1 MDMVTPAGFRDVLA
15 QEAAERER
23 ISAAVR
29 DLFSSRGYAPI
40 ETPTL
45 EVMDVMRAG
54 GHMTGVP
61 FKFFDSQ
68 GDLLAM
74 RPDVTLQVARMCATR
89 LAGQPGPF
97 RFRYQQRVF
106 REAEG
111 QMRAAAREVTQIG
124 VECIGPS
131 GAEGDA
137 EVLQLFCE
145 ALETAGVD
153 DFTIS
158 VATVGVLRA
167 LLAASGASS
176 AWSNA
181 VLDAFHSSNF
191 VELDLL
197 TGAGCPVPPVFAQA
211 LRALPRIRGGREAI
225 DEARALVAPL
235 GCEDGLDDLEGMC
248 DLLDAAG
255 VGARVRIDFSV
266 MSSFDYYTGIV
277 FEAYAPGLGSPLGS
291 GGRYDNMVGVYGE
304 DRPAAGFAFFLEQV
318 MAAGSR
324 SGVGPAVGA
333 AEDSATHR
341 SAAQDPAD
349 PSCAPLLQSDE
360 FKDDAQTVAPSSAAP
375 TADAR
380 EGSGPG
386 DLLEDGAP
394 SGGTVSPVEDGE
406 ARPLRIAV
414 PKGALNP
421 GTIEVLAA
429 AGLDVTGLDDPGRQ
443 LIISNPGVDYVI
455 VRPTDAPV
463 FVELGAADCGICGKD
478 SLLEA
483 DAEVMELVDLG
494 FGGCR
499 FVVAEPAGAR
509 EAVEERY
516 RRLGSIRV
524 ATKYPR
530 IAAAHYAKRGMQVEI
545 VKLHGNIELAPLTGM
560 AERIVDITATGTTL
574 RENNLVVVEDVLPS
588 TARFFAN
595 ACSFRTDS
603 RIAELARAL
612 SACTGATK
620 EDE

>member
-23 ISAAVR
+23 IGAAVR
-29 DLFSSRGYAPI
+29 ELFSSRGYVPI

-45 EVMDVMRAG
+45 EVMNVMRAG
-54 GHMTGVP
+54 GHMTGAP

-124 VECIGPS
+124 VECIGLA

-145 ALETAGVD
+145 ALETAGVR
-153 DFTIS
+153 DFTIA

-167 LLAASGASS
+167 LLAASGAPD
-176 AWSNA
+176 AWATA
-181 VLDAFHSSNF
+181 VLDAFHASNF
-191 VELDLL
+191 VELDRL
-197 TGAGCPVPPVFAQA
+197 TDEGCPVPPVFAQA
-211 LRALPRIRGGREAI
+211 LRALPRIRGGREAV

-235 GCEDGLDDLEGMC
+235 GCEDGLNDLADVC
-248 DLLDAAG
+248 DRLDAAG

-277 FEAYAPGLGSPLGS
+277 FEAYAPGLGAPLGS
-291 GGRYDNMVGVYGE
+291 GGRYDNMVGAYGE

-318 MAAGSR
+318 MASC
-324 SGVGPAVGA
+324 SAVLTNGGA
-333 AEDSATHR
+333 AD
-341 SAAQDPAD
+341 AA
-349 PSCAPLLQSDE
+349 
-360 FKDDAQTVAPSSAAP
+360 AASR
-375 TADAR
+375 A
-380 EGSGPG
+380 
-386 DLLEDGAP
+386 
-394 SGGTVSPVEDGE
+394 

-421 GTIEVLAA
+421 GTIKVLAA
-429 AGLDVTGLDDPGRQ
+429 AGLDTTGLDDPGRQ

-483 DAEVMELVDLG
+483 DAEVMELVDLK

-509 EAVEERY
+509 AAVEERY

-603 RIAELARAL
+603 RIAELVRAL
-612 SACTGATK
+612 SACADAIE

>member
-176 AWSNA
+176 TWANA

-197 TGAGCPVPPVFAQA
+197 TGADCPVPPVFAQA

-333 AEDSATHR
+333 AEDS
-341 SAAQDPAD
+341 
-349 PSCAPLLQSDE
+349 
-360 FKDDAQTVAPSSAAP
+360 
-375 TADAR
+375 
-380 EGSGPG
+380 
-386 DLLEDGAP
+386 AP

>member
-106 REAEG
+106 RETEG
-111 QMRAAAREVTQIG
+111 QMRASAREVTQIG
-124 VECIGPS
+124 IECIGPS

-145 ALETAGVD
+145 ALETAGVR

-167 LLAASGASS
+167 LLAASGADA
-176 AWSNA
+176 AWA
-181 VLDAFHSSNF
+181 EQVLDAFHASNF

-225 DEARALVAPL
+225 EEARALVAPL
-235 GCEDGLDDLEGMC
+235 GCEDGLDELSGMC
-248 DLLDAAG
+248 DLLGAAG
-255 VGARVRIDFSV
+255 VGGRVRIDFSV
-266 MSSFDYYTGIV
+266 MSSFDYYTGMV

-291 GGRYDNMVGVYGE
+291 GGRYDNMVGAYGE

-318 MAAGSR
+318 MAAASNPGES
-324 SGVGPAVGA
+324 
-333 AEDSATHR
+333 DSAT
-341 SAAQDPAD
+341 
-349 PSCAPLLQSDE
+349 
-360 FKDDAQTVAPSSAAP
+360 
-375 TADAR
+375 
-380 EGSGPG
+380 
-386 DLLEDGAP
+386 
-394 SGGTVSPVEDGE
+394 
-406 ARPLRIAV
+406 RPLRIAV
-414 PKGALNP
+414 PKGALNA
-421 GTIEVLAA
+421 GSIAALAA

-483 DAEVMELVDLG
+483 EAEVMELVDLG

-530 IAAAHYAKRGMQVEI
+530 IAAAHYAKRGMQVDI

-603 RIAELARAL
+603 RIVKLAAAL
-612 SACTGATK
+612 SECAANK

>member
-145 ALETAGVD
+145 ALETAGVQ

-176 AWSNA
+176 TWSNA
-181 VLDAFHSSNF
+181 VLDAFHASNF

-197 TGAGCPVPPVFAQA
+197 TGADCPVPPVFAQA

-318 MAAGSR
+318 MAAATST
-324 SGVGPAVGA
+324 GA
-333 AEDSATHR
+333 
-341 SAAQDPAD
+341 
-349 PSCAPLLQSDE
+349 C
-360 FKDDAQTVAPSSAAP
+360 DD
-375 TADAR
+375 
-380 EGSGPG
+380 
-386 DLLEDGAP
+386 
-394 SGGTVSPVEDGE
+394 
-406 ARPLRIAV
+406 RPLRIAV

-443 LIISNPGVDYVI
+443 LIISNPEVDYVI

-509 EAVEERY
+509 DAVEERY

-612 SACTGATK
+612 SACTGSPK

>member
-1 MDMVTPAGFRDVLA
+1 M
-15 QEAAERER
+15 
-23 ISAAVR
+23 
-29 DLFSSRGYAPI
+29 
-40 ETPTL
+40 
-45 EVMDVMRAG
+45 
-54 GHMTGVP
+54 
-61 FKFFDSQ
+61 
-68 GDLLAM
+68 
-74 RPDVTLQVARMCATR
+74 
-89 LAGQPGPF
+89 
-97 RFRYQQRVF
+97 
-106 REAEG
+106 
-111 QMRAAAREVTQIG
+111 
-124 VECIGPS
+124 
-131 GAEGDA
+131 
-137 EVLQLFCE
+137 
-145 ALETAGVD
+145 
-153 DFTIS
+153 
-158 VATVGVLRA
+158 
-167 LLAASGASS
+167 
-176 AWSNA
+176 
-181 VLDAFHSSNF
+181 
-191 VELDLL
+191 
-197 TGAGCPVPPVFAQA
+197 
-211 LRALPRIRGGREAI
+211 
-225 DEARALVAPL
+225 
-235 GCEDGLDDLEGMC
+235 
-248 DLLDAAG
+248 
-255 VGARVRIDFSV
+255 
-266 MSSFDYYTGIV
+266 
-277 FEAYAPGLGSPLGS
+277 
-291 GGRYDNMVGVYGE
+291 YGE

-324 SGVGPAVGA
+324 SEVGSAVGA
-333 AEDSATHR
+333 
-341 SAAQDPAD
+341 
-349 PSCAPLLQSDE
+349 
-360 FKDDAQTVAPSSAAP
+360 
-375 TADAR
+375 ADAR
-380 EGSGPG
+380 EGSGQG

-394 SGGTVSPVEDGE
+394 SGGAVSPVEDGE

-421 GTIEVLAA
+421 GTIEVLAT